1 MKLYVIRHGETDM
14 GKNRV
19 IATVEEP
26 LNKRG
31 KEQAINVRKEL
42 NTLKIDL
49 IYCSPIERA
58 KHTLEL
64 LNLKKEIPVIIEDR
78 IKERDVGIY
87 EKANFDDL
95 DWEIFLGYNSDEK
108 YSGLESMKSVYKRV
122 SSFLDELKEEHKDK
136 NILLVA
142 HGGVARAIYWYF
154 NGLDNSLF
162 TCENCKIYEYNM

>member
-31 KEQAINVRKEL
+31 KEQAINVGKKL

-64 LNLKKEIPVIIEDR
+64 LKLKKDIPVIIEDR

-87 EKANFDDL
+87 EKASFDDL
-95 DWEIFLGYNSDEK
+95 DWEIFWGYNSDEK

-162 TCENCKIYEYNM
+162 TCENCKIYEYDI